1 MRESKFVEQN
11 KGKWEHYEQS
21 LKLGKQDPAEL
32 RSYLIQVTD
41 DLSFSRTYYK
51 NRSVRVYLNGLA
63 QRIYHNIYKNRK
75 NLWKGIKQFYVDDV
89 PRILFFSRKELL
101 ISFLILLLSVGI
113 GILSSAKDIEFA
125 NSILGSDYVE
135 MTKSNIRDGNPFGV
149 YKQQESFPMFVTIA
163 INNIKVA
170 LFIFLFGL
178 FASYGAIV
186 LMIRNGIMLGV
197 FMYFFYSRHLSSE
210 FNYTVWMHGSIE
222 ILTLV
227 IETVAGMLLG
237 RGLIYPG
244 TLSRPKA
251 FSVWGRRGAMLFLS
265 TVPFIIVAAFI
276 ESYITRHTDISNIVR
291 GFFILVSIALMM
303 FYFVLFPY
311 FKFRN
316 NKDAELGIPDI
327 IAESDLDFNR
337 EFIYSSGT
345 ILLKSIN
352 LISKNFSKIIQFTF
366 ITTAVIMIGL
376 LAAEQKYLLTK
387 YKLVSTDFIEL
398 LQGFLRLKLEF
409 IEKLYDNTS
418 LLLNSGQS
426 PWMYLGNALWL
437 AAIAFF
443 VFRLF
448 KQTFYKTES
457 NSRTLLINVILFSF
471 SISAFLLFDGFIGK
485 LLFWVLIGPFT
496 MVVYRAIIEN
506 ENKGV
511 LRNLIDIFRNGF
523 IRVLGNLVLIQLL
536 NLICMIFIITPVYYI
551 SIYLME
557 MIVEMSNEVYQLW
570 MKTISMFTL
579 MFVMSFVFIFQLIQ
593 SIFLSYTI
601 KEIIEAEGLMKKI
614 GEVGK
619 SNKAYGMETE

>member
-11 KGKWEHYEQS
+11 KDKWEHYEQS

-101 ISFLILLLSVGI
+101 VSFLIFLLSVGI

-149 YKQQESFPMFVTIA
+149 YKQQESFTMFVSIA
-163 INNIKVA
+163 INNIRVA

-197 FMYFFYSRHLSSE
+197 FMFFFYSRHLSSE

-265 TVPFIIVAAFI
+265 TIPFIIVAAFI
-276 ESYITRHTDISNIVR
+276 ESYITRHTDISNVVR
-291 GFFILVSIALMM
+291 GFFILVSIALMV
-303 FYFVLFPY
+303 FYFVVFPY
-311 FKFRN
+311 YKFRN

-327 IAESDLDFNR
+327 VADSELDFNR

-352 LISKNFSKIIQFTF
+352 LINKNFSKIMRFAF
-366 ITTAVIMIGL
+366 ISTVVVMIGF
-376 LAAEQKYLLTK
+376 LATEQKYLLTK
-387 YKLVSTDFIEL
+387 YKLVSTDFLDLI
-398 LQGFLRLKLEF
+398 QGFFRLKFEF
-409 IEKLYDNTS
+409 IEKLYENTS
-418 LLLNSGQS
+418 LLLNSGKS
-426 PWMYLGNALWL
+426 PWLYLGNALWL

-443 VFRLF
+443 VFKLF
-448 KQTFYKTES
+448 KDTFHKSEN
-457 NSRTLLINVILFSF
+457 NSKEILIHVILFSF
-471 SISAFLLFDGFIGK
+471 SISAFLLFEGFIGK
-485 LLFWVLIGPFT
+485 LLFWLFIGPFT
-496 MVVYRAIIEN
+496 MVMYRAIVEN

-511 LRNLIDIFRNGF
+511 LRNLMDIFRNGF
-523 IRVLGNLVLIQLL
+523 IRVLGNMVLIQLL
-536 NLICMIFIITPVYYI
+536 NLICMIFIITPIYYI

-557 MIVEMSNEVYQLW
+557 MNVEMSNEMYQLW
-570 MKTISMFTL
+570 MKTISMFAL
-579 MFVMSFVFIFQLIQ
+579 MLVMCFVFIFQLIQ

-614 GEVGK
+614 AEVGK